1 MLKNEKLSVL
11 MTAYNA
17 EKYLKPSINS
27 ILKQTHKNLELII
40 IDDGST
46 DGSINVVKN
55 FEDKR
60 IQLIKQKK
68 NRGRTKSLNNGLKK
82 VKSKYI
88 AILDADDISYK
99 NRLNIQL
106 NFLKKNKHI
115 DIVGTWYEVI
125 NNKGKILKI
134 NKTTSNAKMVKKKM
148 FYKNIFC
155 HSSIMF
161 RKKILKKVKGYPEK
175 FVYMQDYAFILNAMK
190 YFKITI
196 IPKILVKNRM
206 IKSSM
211 TFSVP
216 QKQILKERLILLN
229 YTFINFRQNFTVKA
243 LWVLEYLKT
252 LLKLV
257 IVRN

>member
-1 MLKNEKLSVL
+1 
-11 MTAYNA
+11 
-17 EKYLKPSINS
+17 
-27 ILKQTHKNLELII
+27 
-40 IDDGST
+40 
-46 DGSINVVKN
+46 
-55 FEDKR
+55 
-60 IQLIKQKK
+60 
-68 NRGRTKSLNNGLKK
+68 
-82 VKSKYI
+82 
-88 AILDADDISYK
+88 
-99 NRLNIQL
+99 
-106 NFLKKNKHI
+106 
-115 DIVGTWYEVI
+115 
-125 NNKGKILKI
+125 
-134 NKTTSNAKMVKKKM
+134 
-148 FYKNIFC
+148 
-155 HSSIMF
+155 MF